1 MNLLLVGMNH
11 RTAPVEVR
19 ERINI
24 HESRQAEALSN
35 LVHRRGLVEGMIL
48 STCNRVEVITNGEE
62 GLEVAPLIRQF
73 LRDYHHCDLTPWE
86 RYFYWHRQ
94 EDAVRHLFRVASSLD
109 SMIVGEPQILGQV
122 KRAYAT
128 ARQAGALGGTLS
140 DVVNPHWLLLALA
153 VLLLW
158 TAWQVVRSRQ
168 VPVRERGATPG
179 WHYAAVG
186 LVAGFVSGL
195 LGVGGGIVMVP
206 AFTTLLGMP
215 LKRALGTS
223 LVVISALVV
232 PGTIVHWALGHID
245 WAIFLAL
252 AAGVVP
258 GALIG
263 ARIALG
269 ARDRTLRLAVGA
281 FLFAVAVLY
290 GAREIAFVAGSQG

>member
-1 MNLLLVGMNH
+1 MALGVLVGFG
-11 RTAPVEVR
+11 A
-19 ERINI
+19 
-24 HESRQAEALSN
+24 
-35 LVHRRGLVEGMIL
+35 GIL
-48 STCNRVEVITNGEE
+48 S
-62 GLEVAPLIRQF
+62 GLFGVGGGVVTTPAV
-73 LRDYHHCDLTPWE
+73 DL
-86 RYFYWHRQ
+86 
-94 EDAVRHLFRVASSLD
+94 L
-109 SMIVGEPQILGQV
+109 
-122 KRAYAT
+122 
-128 ARQAGALGGTLS
+128 LGGTAIQAVATPLPVIFPTS
-140 DVVNPHWLLLALA
+140 LVGAYTYHRAGEVSWRAVVWASPPGMAAAAVGAALTDIVNPHWLLLVTA
-153 VLLLW
+153 VLIAW
-158 TAWQVVRSRQ
+158 TAWHVMRGRAAV
-168 VPVRERGATPG
+168 VRERGAAPG

-258 GALIG
+258 GARIGAKIAIG
-263 ARIALG
+263 ARE
-269 ARDRTLRLAVGA
+269 RTLRLAVGA

-290 GAREIAFVAGSQG
+290 GVREIAFVAGSRG